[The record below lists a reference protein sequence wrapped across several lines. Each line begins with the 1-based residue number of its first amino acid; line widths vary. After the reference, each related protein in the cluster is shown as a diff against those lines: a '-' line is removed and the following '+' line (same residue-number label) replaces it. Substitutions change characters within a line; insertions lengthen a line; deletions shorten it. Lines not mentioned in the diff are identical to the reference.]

1 MPAGP
6 PPPNP
11 RPAELFFEFAR
22 LTLHSFGGALF
33 WSRRML
39 VEKRRWLTDQEFVET
54 LALAQL
60 LPGANGI
67 NLAIMVGYRFA
78 GLRGAL
84 ASMGGF
90 VGAPLVIIIA
100 IGALYQ
106 HFGAVPE
113 VRQALHGMASVAV
126 ALLIATAFKLTVVLG
141 RRWRPWLFV
150 ALTFA
155 GVGLMRWNLLL
166 VIAALAPFAIALAW
180 KGRD

>member
-1 MPAGP
+1 
-6 PPPNP
+6 
-11 RPAELFFEFAR
+11 
-22 LTLHSFGGALF
+22 
-33 WSRRML
+33 ML
-39 VEKRRWLTDQEFVET
+39 VERRRWLSEQEFVET

-67 NLAIMVGYRFA
+67 NLAVMVGYRFA

-84 ASMGGF
+84 AAMGGF
-90 VGAPLVIIIA
+90 VGAPLAIIIA
-100 IGALYQ
+100 IGVAYQ
-106 HFGAVPE
+106 NFGAVPE
-113 VRQALHGMASVAV
+113 VKQALHGMASVAV
-126 ALLIATAFKLTVVLG
+126 ALLIATAFKLTAVLR

-155 GVGLMRWNLLL
+155 GVGIMRWNLLL

>member
-78 GLRGAL
+78 GLRGA
-84 ASMGGF
+84 
-90 VGAPLVIIIA
+90 LVIIIA